1 MRDLANEPAVA
12 HQARAAKPKE
22 HDRAATRPDHRL
34 GSYRYLQSAVGNQAV
49 LRLLQD
55 GSDATRQA
63 AEEEADQIAARVAV
77 PEHAPAGALPAG
89 LAGRLGRETGADFTN
104 VQVHSDAAAADRV
117 ARHDAEAMSEG
128 RDVFF
133 AAGRWRPDTPA
144 GALLAAHEAVHA
156 AQQGFA
162 EGITGRA
169 GRYFK
174 KDPPPKADP
183 RDVAGIIKER
193 APELAAFVDVKTIN
207 DAMAGGS
214 PVGPAVPGGTSG
226 TDVHEWHVTITVVPT
241 ATFSETA
248 RKPAVKTTKTKSGQ
262 LVQHVIPIHW
272 GTFTPFGSGA
282 EYEQQAEAAEK
293 ANALP
298 AHARRPKDFAFELK
312 VAEPLIHELLHAR
325 IIMETD
331 PTYTAGPHVQLV
343 QGYLDM
349 IAASQSAAV
358 KKQRDAV
365 RAKVAV
371 LAGVLTDQA
380 PKGAE
385 LSDVVNLYDEFLV
398 HEKYDSQKVF
408 GIMGRSLPDNKTVAT
423 AYSKVVAKGLTIKFG
438 EGALSDAEAAKQV
451 QHLSELT
458 ADYFDAI
465 DKALASPPKQPGSG
479 GAAPPASSPKQA
491 GSAGAAP
498 PASPPKQ
505 PTPAKPPAK

>member
-1 MRDLANEPAVA
+1 MRDLANEPAIA
-12 HQARAAKPKE
+12 HQTRAAKQKE
-22 HDRAATRPDHRL
+22 HDRAVTRPDHRL

-55 GSDATRQA
+55 GTDATRQA

-77 PEHAPAGALPAG
+77 PERAPAGALPAG
-89 LAGRLGRETGADFTN
+89 LAGRLGRETGADFTA
-104 VQVHSDAAAADRV
+104 VRVHSDAAAADRV
-117 ARHDAEAMSEG
+117 ARHGAEAMSEG
-128 RDVFF
+128 RDVSF

-162 EGITGRA
+162 EGVTGRA

-174 KDPPPKADP
+174 KDPDPKADP
-183 RDVAGIIKER
+183 RDVTEIIKKR

-207 DAMAGGS
+207 DAMAGSS
-214 PVGPAVPGGTSG
+214 PMGPAVPGGTSG
-226 TDVHEWHVTITVVPT
+226 TDVHEWHVTITTNPT
-241 ATFSETA
+241 TPFSSTA
-248 RKPAVKTTKTKSGQ
+248 RTPAVKASKTKTGQ
-262 LVQHVIPIHW
+262 LVRHIIAIQW
-272 GTFTPFGSGA
+272 GTLFSSDPVA

-293 ANALP
+293 TKALP

-331 PTYTAGPHVQLV
+331 PTYTAGPHAQLV

-349 IAASQSAAV
+349 IAAAQSATV

-380 PKGAE
+380 PKGAA
-385 LSDVVNLYDEFLV
+385 LADVVNEYDEFLV

-408 GIMGRSLPDNKTVAT
+408 GIMGHSLPDNKTIAT
-423 AYSKVVAKGLTIKFG
+423 AYSKVVARGLKIKFG
-438 EGALSDAEAAKQV
+438 EGALSDAEAVKQV

-458 ADYFDAI
+458 AAYYDAI
-465 DKALASPPKQPGSG
+465 DKALAPPPNQP
-479 GAAPPASSPKQA
+479 

-505 PTPAKPPAK
+505 PVPQPTPAKSPGK